1 MANCKRCGA
10 YIPDGRTACLAC
22 GYDEKAEAAPKN
34 TGAAAAQQAKKTEND
49 TTYHFKNNDE
59 IFRQQFEE
67 NRRRQQEQSRKWAEQ
82 EAQRRRMAE
91 QNTARN
97 RAAVYPQRSTAGDMS
112 SEKLWSILSYAS
124 ILCLVPYLT
133 GKGGE
138 TARFHSGQ
146 GIRLLVFSAVADALG
161 GIPIIGWLLLAARIY
176 LMIKGI
182 MNALN
187 GRREPLPYIGT
198 IGPR

>member
-10 YIPDGRTACLAC
+10 YIPDGHTACLAC
-22 GYDEKAEAAPKN
+22 GYNEKAEATPKN

-91 QNTARN
+91 ENTAIRTQRTPLRN
-97 RAAVYPQRSTAGDMS
+97 KAGDMS
-112 SEKLWSILSYAS
+112 SEMLWSVLSYAS

-138 TARFHSGQ
+138 TARFHSKQ

-161 GIPIIGWLLLAARIY
+161 KIPVIGWLLLAARIY
-176 LMIKGI
+176 LMIKGM

-187 GRREPLPYIGT
+187 GRKEPLPYIGT
-198 IGPR
+198 IGPT